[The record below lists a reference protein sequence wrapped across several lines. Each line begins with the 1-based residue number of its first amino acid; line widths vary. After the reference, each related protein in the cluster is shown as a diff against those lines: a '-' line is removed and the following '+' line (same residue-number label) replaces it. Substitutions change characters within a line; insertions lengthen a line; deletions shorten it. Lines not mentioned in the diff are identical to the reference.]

1 MKVEHLCY
9 GTLMSNVWV
18 MTSGKE
24 AFLIDAG
31 AEIAEVRSSLSARGL
46 TLKGVLLTHGRFDHA
61 MHARKIAD
69 EYKVPLYIH
78 KDDAEMLPD
87 GEKNAY
93 LMCYGRDKDLG
104 YADKLLF
111 DGTEIE
117 LGEEK
122 IKVLHTPGH
131 SKGSVCFLSGNHLI
145 TGDTL
150 FATSVGRWDL
160 YGGSLSELRSSLGAL
175 ALLSEDI
182 TIYPG
187 HGGKARLGD
196 ALDVALNLV

>member
-1 MKVEHLCY
+1 MRVEHLCY

-31 AEIAEVRSSLSARGL
+31 TEPSEVRSALTARGL
-46 TLKGVLLTHGRFDHA
+46 TLRGVLLTHGHFDHA

-69 EYKVPLYIH
+69 EYGVPLYIH
-78 KDDAEMLPD
+78 KDDAEMLPN

-111 DGTEIE
+111 DGGELT
-117 LGEEK
+117 LGEDK

-131 SKGSVCFLSGNHLI
+131 SKGSVCFLSGNCLV

-160 YGGSLSELRSSLGAL
+160 YGGSVSELRSSLAAL
-175 ALLSEDI
+175 TLLSEDI

-196 ALDVALNLV
+196 ALGIALNLV